1 VSFAAQSGLASGL
14 LRKTSGGVWA
24 VVVLDGVA
32 GGDAMSEID
41 LFQRAL
47 GLVRPWFVART
58 AFDAGERRLDIHLDF
73 ERGARFACVG
83 CGRADCAVHDT
94 REHSWRH
101 LDFFQH
107 SAILHARV
115 PRTLCPD
122 CGVRGVAVPWAR
134 PGSGFTLLFEG
145 LVLTM
150 VKDMPVLSLARLV
163 GETDTRIWRIVQH
176 YVEQAVTRMDLSE
189 VRQIAADETSAKRG
203 HDYVSLF
210 VDLARRRVIHVAD
223 GKTAETVDEFA
234 QKLEAHGGDRE
245 QITDASIDMGA
256 SFIAGVER
264 NFPHAEITFDKFHV
278 VKLVNDAV
286 DEVRRA
292 ESRENAVLEGTRY
305 LWLKNAENLTPA
317 QQTQMAALEGTNLDT
332 LQAYQMRMNLQ
343 DVFQAPSL
351 ASARRFL
358 DRWASWVRL
367 SELKPMVRAAATIM
381 EKADGIL
388 RSIATKLSNGVIE
401 AINGNVQAAKRKAK
415 GYRSRR
421 NLKAIIYLIAG
432 DLPLAIPT

>member
-1 VSFAAQSGLASGL
+1 MRDTDLFQLALGLAS
-14 LRKTSGGVWA
+14 
-24 VVVLDGVA
+24 
-32 GGDAMSEID
+32 
-41 LFQRAL
+41 
-47 GLVRPWFVART
+47 PWFVERT
-58 AFDAGERRLDIHLDF
+58 AFDADKRQLDIPLDF

-115 PRTLCPD
+115 PRTLCAD
-122 CGVRGVAVPWAR
+122 CGVRSVAVPWAR

-145 LVLTM
+145 LVLAL

-163 GETDTRIWRIVQH
+163 GETDTRIWRIVHH
-176 YVEQAVTRMDLSE
+176 YVEQAVARMDLSQ

-210 VDLARRRVIHVAD
+210 VDLAKRRVIHVAE
-223 GKTAETVDEFA
+223 GKKAEAVDAFA
-234 QKLEAHGGDRE
+234 RKLAAHGGDAE
-245 QITDASIDMGA
+245 AITDASIDMGA
-256 SFIAGVER
+256 NFIAGVER
-264 NFPHAEITFDKFHV
+264 NFPNADITFDKFHV

-292 ESRENAVLEGTRY
+292 ESRENAVLKGTRY
-305 LWLKNAENLTPA
+305 LWLKNVENLTPA
-317 QQTQMAALEGTNLDT
+317 QQRRLAALEGTNLDT

-343 DVFQAPSL
+343 DVFKAPSL

-358 DRWASWVRL
+358 DRWATWVRL

-388 RSIATKLSNGVIE
+388 RAITSKISNGVME

-415 GYRSRR
+415 GYRSKR

-432 DLPLAIPT
+432 DLPPTLPT